1 MDEELYGLDL
11 EKKVEKSK
19 EVLSEASEEFD
30 NLSVGFTGGKDSLTT
45 LELVKDVLD
54 DFQVIFVDTGQ
65 HFDEVYD
72 FIDEVMEDIDAELVN
87 ATNKDVLKNVREKGI
102 VKKEDLNELN
112 QKELE
117 KIDWKEFTIADDREP
132 CCHLLKTV
140 AFQETLNNLDVD
152 GHING
157 IRWDEQESRRNED
170 YFSERDTHTRV
181 HPILHWS
188 EDDVWSYIKRNGI
201 KYNPMY
207 DRGYRSLGCE
217 PCTQK
222 VSAEAESERAGRA
235 QDKEKVMERLRRLG
249 YM

>member
-1 MDEELYGLDL
+1 MDKELYNLDL
-11 EKKVEKSK
+11 DEKVEKSK
-19 EVLSEASEEFD
+19 ETLEEAKERFD
-30 NLSVGFTGGKDSLTT
+30 NISVGFTGGKDSLTT
-45 LELVKDVLD
+45 LELVKDVID
-54 DFQVIFVDTGQ
+54 DFKVIFVDTGQ

-72 FIDEVMEDIDAELVN
+72 FLDEVMEKTDAELVN
-87 ATNKDVLKNVREKGI
+87 AINTNTLENVGENGV
-102 VKKEDLNELN
+102 VKKEELNEKN
-112 QKELE
+112 QTELE
-117 KIDWKEFTIADDREP
+117 KIDWEEFTIADDREP

-140 AFQETLNNLDVD
+140 AFQETLKDLDID
-152 GHING
+152 GHVNG
-157 IRWDEQESRRNED
+157 IRWDEQESRRNEN
-170 YFSERDTHTRV
+170 YFSERETHIRV

-188 EDDVWSYIKRNGI
+188 EDDVWSYIQRNGL

-222 VSAEAESERAGRA
+222 VSADAETERAGRA

>member
-1 MDEELYGLDL
+1 MDKELYNLDL
-11 EKKVEKSK
+11 EDKVKKSK
-19 EVLSEASEEFD
+19 ETLKKANKRF
-30 NLSVGFTGGKDSLTT
+30 NNITVGFTGGKDSLTT
-45 LELVKDVLD
+45 LELVKDVID
-54 DFQVIFVDTGQ
+54 DFRVIFVDTGQ
-65 HFDEVYD
+65 HFKEVYD
-72 FIDEVMEDIDAELVN
+72 FVEEVMEENDAELIN
-87 ATNKDVLKNVREKGI
+87 AINEDVLKNVKDGEVYKD
-102 VKKEDLNELN
+102 DLNEVNKNALN
-112 QKELE
+112 Q
-117 KIDWKEFTIADDREP
+117 IDWEEFNIADDREP

-140 AFQETLNNLDVD
+140 AFQETLSELDVD

-170 YFSERDTHTRV
+170 YFSERETHIRV

-188 EDDVWSYIKRNGI
+188 EDDVWSYIQRNGL

-222 VSAEAESERAGRA
+222 VSSDADTERAGRA